1 MKNQVKLK
9 GQLKSY
15 LMWPILLSILLV
27 VTTAVVLL
35 INVKAGIVAAFGLI
49 IYVVIAAVIYHRI
62 RPVIVS
68 ELVNFALD
76 YGQVQKALLYDLQVP
91 YVILDNQGKLLW
103 ANKSFDELAS
113 EKDRDE
119 GNSSYFSGDHTG

>member
-49 IYVVIAAVIYHRI
+49 I
-62 RPVIVS
+62 
-68 ELVNFALD
+68 
-76 YGQVQKALLYDLQVP
+76 
-91 YVILDNQGKLLW
+91 
-103 ANKSFDELAS
+103 
-113 EKDRDE
+113 
-119 GNSSYFSGDHTG
+119 